1 MIELPDEM
9 VVSMSFFQ
17 NGEIWGLHRET
28 RWSFLNFL
36 LGIRLQNTMKNHGFC
51 RFVGLT
57 SGILMNF
64 SWSLP
69 LWNWFFLAFW
79 KNFRTPPLFDR
90 SWRVCPR
97 LGLEKYLT
105 LWILLAVALGI
116 AVGQFEGVP
125 WRAFVAM
132 LRHSKIA
139 WTCKNSQITCPSFN
153 RTFFNIF
160 HVS

>member
-1 MIELPDEM
+1 MNRWNLRPEAFTVKPGDLIWT
-9 VVSMSFFQ
+9 SF
-17 NGEIWGLHRET
+17 WGKI
-28 RWSFLNFL
+28 
-36 LGIRLQNTMKNHGFC
+36 GLQDMKNHGLKFWAHI
-51 RFVGLT
+51 R
-57 SGILMNF
+57 NF
-64 SWSLP
+64 SLSLP

-139 WTCKNSQITCPSFN
+139 WTCRNSQITCPSFI
-153 RTFFNIF
+153 RTFFNIY